1 MSGGP
6 LPCTRYAPGVCATRS
21 SGPSGPAG
29 PDGLDATTATRRRI
43 AAFDP
48 GRNVGFALVDERG
61 RALRRAV
68 LTLDQV
74 PAWPLPE
81 GCEVVIGAGTGRGDL
96 RARLM
101 QRGLTVHEV
110 DERETTL
117 RARDLWRRT
126 VAPRGGQ
133 RLLPHGLRSP
143 EGPID
148 DFAAWAIALRY
159 LGIVPGP

>member
-6 LPCTRYAPGVCATRS
+6 YAYTRYAPGVCAKT
-21 SGPSGPAG
+21 PSEPAETLPTG
-29 PDGLDATTATRRRI
+29 RRV

-68 LTLDQV
+68 LTLAEV
-74 PAWPLPE
+74 PTWPLPE
-81 GCEVVIGAGTGRGDL
+81 RCEVVIGSGTGRAGL
-96 RARLM
+96 RAALA

-117 RARDLWRRT
+117 RARELWRRT
-126 VAPRGGQ
+126 VAARGGQ
-133 RLLPHGLRSP
+133 RLLPPGLRSP
-143 EGPID
+143 PGPID
-148 DFAAWAIALRY
+148 DYAAWAIALRY
-159 LGIVPGP
+159 LGIAPDG